1 MVFSFYAVTALD
13 HNSTNYELDIDNI
26 VCSFD
31 GESILMLIKNLE
43 DYYENMSENTSW
55 GENISTIK
63 YFQSAVDN
71 NEVTITNLYNV
82 TYETIEDFI
91 ANIIP
96 DLHNNYPE
104 LFV

>member
-1 MVFSFYAVTALD
+1 MIFSFYAVTELD

-31 GESILMLIKNLE
+31 GESILRLIKTLE
-43 DYYENMSENTSW
+43 DYYENMPEKISFY
-55 GENISTIK
+55 ENISAIE

-71 NEVTITNLYNV
+71 NEVTITSLCNV
-82 TYETIEDFI
+82 TYKTIEDFI
-91 ANIIP
+91 TNIIS

>member
-1 MVFSFYAVTALD
+1 MVFSFYAVTELD

-31 GESILMLIKNLE
+31 GGSILMLIKKLE
-43 DYYENMSENTSW
+43 GYYENMSENISL
-55 GENISTIK
+55 GENISAIE

-71 NEVTITNLYNV
+71 NEVTIVNICSV
-82 TYETIEDFI
+82 TYKSMEEFI

-96 DLHNNYPE
+96 DLHKTYPE
-104 LFV
+104 LFI